1 MTSPTRPH
9 ATSSSGPASV
19 RAHTIPTARTAST
32 MRASAIVIP
41 PAAVAKQGVRAGLV
55 SRVLAAALDA
65 VVTLLL
71 LCGGY
76 LGLEVLYLTVC
87 WATTGRTY
95 GNHLMALRVVG
106 RHGLRLH
113 LVAAFVRAVAYALFP
128 IGLAWVAVSRTNR
141 SLQDIVLRTSVI
153 YDWRE

>member
-1 MTSPTRPH
+1 
-9 ATSSSGPASV
+9 
-19 RAHTIPTARTAST
+19 
-32 MRASAIVIP
+32 MRASAIAIP

-76 LGLEVLYLTVC
+76 LGLVGLRFLLSPRSFTFPSPAARSAVAALLGVEVLYLTVC

-113 LVAAFVRAVAYALFP
+113 LVAAFVRAVAYTLFP

-153 YDWRE
+153 YNWRE